1 MEFWESLAGRFLEVG
16 VSNTEVTEK
25 FSLDP
30 GYAGAGYGNSEG
42 GHPCSVQ
49 TDLHLTGMR
58 RRSPCFRWGE
68 CKNQGYAEY
77 KKGRRGNG

>member
-1 MEFWESLAGRFLEVG
+1 MEFWEWLAGRPLEVG
-16 VSNTEVTEK
+16 VFNME
-25 FSLDP
+25 DP
-30 GYAGAGYGNSEG
+30 GYAGVGYGNFKG

-68 CKNQGYAEY
+68 CKNQDYAEY
-77 KKGRRGNG
+77 KKGRREKG